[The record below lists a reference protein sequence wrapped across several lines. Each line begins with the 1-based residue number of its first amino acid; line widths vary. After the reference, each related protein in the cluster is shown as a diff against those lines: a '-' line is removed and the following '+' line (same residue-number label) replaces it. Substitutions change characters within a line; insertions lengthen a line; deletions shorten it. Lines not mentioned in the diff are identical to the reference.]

1 MCSTPTT
8 IGSTIWSSRC
18 VSQLGLPIL
27 ISLLSL
33 LSFVSLQSARV
44 SQAVYSVP
52 WYEGGTHFRKTLLIF
67 LMQTQM
73 PLVVSLGHRRGAQ
86 GSLWLPFSCGM
97 HFIWQILILPLCMRS
112 ISSLVSVC
120 FAPLADKSRQRLPH
134 DFGHVSESVEC
145 ILFVLYH
152 VAWRDQQ
159 MSWKPKLFG
168 HATCPKTVAR
178 EAVGDGAGETKGG
191 AGEGEAG
198 DVCGTGAGAIWV
210 MQKVVVPL
218 VAAAA
223 AVGGGSICICYSFA

>member
-1 MCSTPTT
+1 
-8 IGSTIWSSRC
+8 
-18 VSQLGLPIL
+18 
-27 ISLLSL
+27 
-33 LSFVSLQSARV
+33 
-44 SQAVYSVP
+44 
-52 WYEGGTHFRKTLLIF
+52 
-67 LMQTQM
+67 
-73 PLVVSLGHRRGAQ
+73 
-86 GSLWLPFSCGM
+86 M

-178 EAVGDGAGETKGG
+178 DAVGDGAGETKGG

-198 DVCGTGAGAIWV
+198 AVCGSGAGAI
-210 MQKVVVPL
+210 
-218 VAAAA
+218 
-223 AVGGGSICICYSFA
+223 